1 MAAPAEPAPAAGRAA
16 WWAPPGFLPMEP
28 VRVAAWR
35 PRPGWVAEAK
45 WDGVRL
51 LAWCERGGCAFRS
64 RRLRPLPGDW
74 PELVGLGRLAGEGGL
89 LLDGELVALRNGRP
103 SFPAVLARATGRG
116 GTGRA
121 AGELVYALF
130 DLLFAGGRDLRRL
143 AWEERRREL
152 EHRLGGRLPAP
163 RPGAELRLAGLG
175 WERGL
180 QALLT
185 PVHADAAALWRAVE
199 EAGWEGMVLK
209 RRDAPYRAGKAPG
222 AWEKVKRRLARE
234 AVIGGYRSEG
244 GELRALLLGAY
255 DEEGRL
261 RFLGSV
267 GSGIDRRLSARL
279 LPWLEE
285 RRREAPPFADAPA
298 GPGLR
303 WVEPE
308 LVVLVTFAEWTPGL
322 RLRAPVLAGFSTRPP
337 SACRLA

>member
-74 PELVGLGRLAGEGGL
+74 P
-89 LLDGELVALRNGRP
+89 
-103 SFPAVLARATGRG
+103 
-116 GTGRA
+116 
-121 AGELVYALF
+121 ELVYALF

-285 RRREAPPFADAPA
+285 RRREGPPFADAPA
-298 GPGLR
+298 GPGFR